1 MRVDSLEEDR
11 VSKDGL
17 EEGRVNAGRGE
28 MVIIVNPVLSP
39 LEDGWRGELGVSN
52 TQSQAAWK

>member
-28 MVIIVNPVLSP
+28 MVIIVNPVLSQV
-39 LEDGWRGELGVSN
+39 EDGGRGELGVSN